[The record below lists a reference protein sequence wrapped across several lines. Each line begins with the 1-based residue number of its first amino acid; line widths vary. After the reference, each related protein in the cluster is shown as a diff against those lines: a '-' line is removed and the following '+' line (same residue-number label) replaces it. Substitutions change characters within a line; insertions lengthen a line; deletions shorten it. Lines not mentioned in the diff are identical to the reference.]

1 VHSVPGAGSTFWIE
15 LPLPAAVA
23 VNGQPSGVVG
33 VTGTASPQWLTPPRL
48 LVAEDGLVNQIVA
61 VRTLKACGCQTEVA
75 SDGVQA
81 LEMLSTRH
89 YDAVLMDC
97 QMPMMD
103 GYQATAELRR
113 RENGGHHTPVI
124 AMTAHAMVGAVEQ
137 CLGAGMDDYISK
149 PLRRATLMETL
160 RRWIP
165 TQSDIAVTDPTE
177 EPVADRS

>member
-1 VHSVPGAGSTFWIE
+1 
-15 LPLPAAVA
+15 
-23 VNGQPSGVVG
+23 
-33 VTGTASPQWLTPPRL
+33 
-48 LVAEDGLVNQIVA
+48 
-61 VRTLKACGCQTEVA
+61 
-75 SDGVQA
+75 
-81 LEMLSTRH
+81 
-89 YDAVLMDC
+89 MDC